1 MFPFIPMFCPR
12 KKGVRPMKPEQYILE
27 ITRMLHTLD
36 SPQLAYVYT
45 YIKGYFDINDRDFIL
60 SDAVEVESA

>member
-1 MFPFIPMFCPR
+1 
-12 KKGVRPMKPEQYILE
+12 MKPEQYILE